1 LFGIAGAQLIIDL
14 NVAAML
20 VVMQM

>member
-1 LFGIAGAQLIIDL
+1 MKIVNL

-20 VVMQM
+20 VVMQR